1 MEFKGRIQKV
11 LGKREGVSQRTGQ
24 PWCVQEFIF
33 EYFEHDTDRYSDSVV
48 LETMDTNVMEH
59 LKEGAPVYI
68 GFGHRVEEYNGR
80 HYNRLRM
87 YRCEFLDD
95 SQPAPPQNAAPTA
108 ATATAAPTTKTSD
121 DDDLPF

>member
-87 YRCEFLDD
+87 YRCEFLDG
-95 SQPAPPQNAAPTA
+95 SQPAPPQNASPTA
-108 ATATAAPTTKTSD
+108 APAAATAD